1 MLYTLIICEIKIV
14 DEKCKE
20 SYVKKSCLHYTIWKN
35 IFHFLMH

>member
-20 SYVKKSCLHYTIWKN
+20 SYVKNLVSITQYEK
-35 IFHFLMH
+35 IFFTF